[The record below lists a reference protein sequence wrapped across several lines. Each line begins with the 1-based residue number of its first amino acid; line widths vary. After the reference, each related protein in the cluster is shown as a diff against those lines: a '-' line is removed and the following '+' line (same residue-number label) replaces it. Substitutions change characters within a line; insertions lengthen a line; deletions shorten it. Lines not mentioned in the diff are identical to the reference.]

1 MASAKEASTAHSSIG
16 RVADEPLHYTIPNE
30 EGYFP
35 AGSDEAVALL
45 AEIKNATLY
54 QVHPRFG
61 KTLNGPLASGTLT
74 LRDPDAGTADDV
86 VLVGQCGDALFY
98 VMADDAT
105 KKSSDF
111 EFVLMLPEDCI
122 VIDLTECGKANVVRV
137 EALLAARTKFHDEC
151 AAVLDEASAKP
162 TTSSGIIYPDN
173 LPDDSVS
180 RSMFWASR
188 KVSQILVV
196 AGELGASKI
205 DSYGE
210 KQKDGITESKEVKV
224 RQSSI
229 TLAKATRK
237 VSERTFAVTESVT
250 GKISD
255 FIGEKLGKA
264 CSINSGDS
272 ATKSKARTLL
282 LASVLS
288 YGEIGNGASECY
300 ENVVKS
306 AKSQTTAFVAAKY
319 GQSAAE
325 LCRHTAGAATN
336 FGRAALTA
344 RRVVD
349 PKKLIKSVAKHAVKE
364 SIKES
369 TIESK

>member
-1 MASAKEASTAHSSIG
+1 MAPAKEASTAHSSNG

-30 EGYFP
+30 QGYFP
-35 AGSDEAVALL
+35 AGSEEAVALL

-61 KTLNGPLASGTLT
+61 KTLDGPLASGTLT
-74 LRDPDAGTADDV
+74 LRDPDDGTADDV

-105 KKSSDF
+105 KKTSDF
-111 EFVLMLPEDCI
+111 EFVLMLPDDCI
-122 VIDLTECGKANVVRV
+122 VVDLTECGKDNVRIV
-137 EALLAARTKFHDEC
+137 EALLAARTKFHDES
-151 AAVLDEASAKP
+151 ADLAKP
-162 TTSSGIIYPDN
+162 PTYSGIIYPEN

-180 RSMFWASR
+180 RSMFYASR
-188 KVSQILVV
+188 TVSQILVK

-210 KQKDGITESKEVKV
+210 KKKDGITKSKEVKV

-229 TLAKATRK
+229 TLAKATRG

-264 CSINSGDS
+264 CSVKSGDS

-300 ENVVKS
+300 EKVVKS
-306 AKSQTTAFVAAKY
+306 AKSQATAFVAAKY
-319 GQSAAE
+319 GKSAAE

-369 TIESK
+369 K

>member
-1 MASAKEASTAHSSIG
+1 MASSSSTKNAPMTHTNDG
-16 RVADEPLHYTIPNE
+16 GLVNEPLHYIIPNE

-61 KTLNGPLASGTLT
+61 KTLDGPLASGTLT

-105 KKSSDF
+105 KKTSDF

-122 VIDLTECGKANVVRV
+122 VIDLTECGIPDVLRV
-137 EALLAARTKFHDEC
+137 EALLAARTKFHDETT
-151 AAVLDEASAKP
+151 ALGEASKKP
-162 TTSSGIIYPDN
+162 TTSSKLIYPEN
-173 LPDDSVS
+173 LPTDSIS
-180 RSMFWASR
+180 RSMFWASS
-188 KVSQILVV
+188 KVSQILVS

-205 DSYGE
+205 DSYSE
-210 KQKDGITESKEVKV
+210 KQKEGIMETKDVKV
-224 RQSSI
+224 SQSSI
-229 TLAKATRK
+229 KIAKATRK
-237 VSERTFAVTESVT
+237 VSEKTFAVTEKVT

-255 FIGEKLGKA
+255 YVGSSIGRA
-264 CSINSGDS
+264 CAIKKGDS
-272 ATKSKARTLL
+272 AYKNKARTLL
-282 LASVLS
+282 LASTLS

-300 ENVVKS
+300 EKVVKS
-306 AKSQTTAFVAAKY
+306 AQAQATSFVAEKY

-336 FGRAALTA
+336 FGRSALTA

-364 SIKES
+364 STKEA
-369 TIESK
+369 T

>member
-1 MASAKEASTAHSSIG
+1 
-16 RVADEPLHYTIPNE
+16 
-30 EGYFP
+30 
-35 AGSDEAVALL
+35 
-45 AEIKNATLY
+45 
-54 QVHPRFG
+54 
-61 KTLNGPLASGTLT
+61 
-74 LRDPDAGTADDV
+74 
-86 VLVGQCGDALFY
+86 
-98 VMADDAT
+98 
-105 KKSSDF
+105 
-111 EFVLMLPEDCI
+111 
-122 VIDLTECGKANVVRV
+122 V
-137 EALLAARTKFHDEC
+137 EALLAARTKFHDES
-151 AAVLDEASAKP
+151 ADVLDEASATKP
-162 TTSSGIIYPDN
+162 ITSSGIIYPEN

-180 RSMFWASR
+180 RSMFWTSR
-188 KVSQILVV
+188 RVSQILVV

-300 ENVVKS
+300 EKVVKS
-306 AKSQTTAFVAAKY
+306 AKSQATAFVAAKY